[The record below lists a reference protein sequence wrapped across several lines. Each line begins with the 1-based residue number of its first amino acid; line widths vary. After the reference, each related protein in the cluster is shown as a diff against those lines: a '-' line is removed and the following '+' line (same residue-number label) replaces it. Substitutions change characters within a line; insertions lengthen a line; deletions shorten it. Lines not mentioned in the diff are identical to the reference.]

1 MDEFFNDTLPRFW
14 EENSGQILAAIG
26 VAIGVIVL
34 YLVVARL
41 LRGVVSRLAEKGG
54 ESGARVETLW
64 SMMRR
69 LLMIVFLVVGVLTVA
84 IVLDIPI
91 TPLLAVGSAVGVA
104 VGFGAQDLVKSVIAG
119 FFILAEDQYHI
130 GDVVSIG
137 GVTGTVEE
145 IRLRVTVLRDLD
157 GYVHY
162 VPNGVIEVST
172 NLTQQ
177 FSQVVIDVGVAY
189 RVDVDRALEVLGDEL
204 RRMAEDPD
212 WSGQIIEEPQ
222 ILGVNALGDS
232 AVVLR
237 GMLKVGADDRWVV
250 KREALR
256 RVKNRFDAE
265 EIEIP
270 FPHITLYSG
279 DRAAAVVTA
288 SVDDDAEDAEDAGDG
303 AESGEGSADG

>member
-1 MDEFFNDTLPRFW
+1 MDDFLTNAIPQFW
-14 EENSGQILAAIG
+14 EDNSDKVLAAIG
-26 VAIGVIVL
+26 VILAVGVL
-34 YLVVARL
+34 YLIVARL
-41 LRGVVSRLAEKGG
+41 ARGVVGRMAQKGG
-54 ESGARVETLW
+54 ETGARVETLW

-69 LLMIVFLVVGVLTVA
+69 LLMIVFVVVGALTAAV
-84 IVLDIPI
+84 VLDIPI

-137 GVTGTVEE
+137 GVTGAVEE

-162 VPNGVIEVST
+162 VPNGIIDVTT

-177 FSQVVIDVGVAY
+177 FSQVVLDIGIAY
-189 RVDVDRALEVLGDEL
+189 KEDVDRALEVLGDEL
-204 RRMAEDPD
+204 RSMALDPD
-212 WSGQIIEEPQ
+212 WSQQVIEEPQ

-232 AVVLR
+232 AVTLR
-237 GMLKVGADDRWVV
+237 AVVKVGADERWVV

-256 RVKNRFDAE
+256 RIKNRFDADG
-265 EIEIP
+265 IEIP
-270 FPHITLYSG
+270 FPHRTVYT
-279 DRAAAVVTA
+279 VTPDA
-288 SVDDDAEDAEDAGDG
+288 PTGEVESV
-303 AESGEGSADG
+303 EG